1 MTTAKT
7 ILAVDDSGS
16 LRQMLSFILKD
27 AGYGVIEAVDG
38 QDGLD
43 KAKRQTVDLV
53 LTDQNM
59 PRMDGLSLIK
69 ALRGMKNYQSVPI
82 LMLTTESGDDMK
94 AQGRAAGASGWLV
107 KPFDPARL
115 TEVVRKLIG

>member
-1 MTTAKT
+1 MMKT

-16 LRQMLSFILKD
+16 LRQMLSFSLKA

-38 QDGLD
+38 QDGLN
-43 KAKRQTVDLV
+43 KAKQQKVDLV

-59 PRMDGLSLIK
+59 PGMDGLSLIK
-69 ALRGMKNYQSVPI
+69 ALRAMKNYQNVPI

-94 AQGRAAGASGWLV
+94 AMGKAEIGRAHV
-107 KPFDPARL
+107 
-115 TEVVRKLIG
+115 